1 MSWFNI
7 WGELRLTITS
17 GRKWFRKWL
26 CFLTTSTINQRPFK
40 SWKYI
45 CQQSTKLVS
54 ILYFCNGFSRYAYL
68 LYAFPRYAFLCYAY
82 LRYGFSR
89 YAFCVMSICVMPICV
104 MSFRVMPFR
113 VMPFCV
119 MPFHVTLFR
128 VMPFR
133 VMLFYAF
140 YNSVCLSAF
149 WLAVWYLKRVFALQL
164 RFDAFQIW
172 NKESACYYSALDWCI
187 PDLKHR
193 IGLLLF
199 SFGLMHEQFG

>member
-1 MSWFNI
+1 MIVNIFNI
-7 WGELRLTITS
+7 FNMNSPQILSQNKFWVEEECFALSNTIFSEYCPKHTKALVVPLS
-17 GRKWFRKWL
+17 RMSSS
-26 CFLTTSTINQRPFK
+26 FLWPLI
-40 SWKYI
+40 I
-45 CQQSTKLVS
+45 
-54 ILYFCNGFSRYAYL
+54 SRD
-68 LYAFPRYAFLCYAY
+68 AY
-82 LRYGFSR
+82 LRH
-89 YAFCVMSICVMPICV
+89 AFCVMPFRVMLFCVMPICGMPFRVMPFRV